1 MNSDPCALHIQG
13 FTHRLTGA
21 QTGNNYF
28 SSLSLVQANEKLA
41 WSPNIALSVHY
52 APLWSTESKSSESEE
67 VPGINLWF
75 VNKCTCSGVETSHIL
90 ILQVYLISTEK
101 NNQHNQ
107 LIHISPQLLLF
118 DIADFCIPP
127 NLFHIYAFPFPG
139 FSIFFLKKKSERPWT
154 IHKRALCKFTI
165 GCFIIVSQG
174 LSRGAHLVTGC
185 LAMAMLLRPV
195 RKTAKSFRWNRQVQ
209 KIRSPSHTTLS

>member
-90 ILQVYLISTEK
+90 ILQVFLISTER

-107 LIHISPQLLLF
+107 LIHISPQLLRAVNVISTFWYCWFLYTSQF
-118 DIADFCIPP
+118 IS
-127 NLFHIYAFPFPG
+127 HYAFPFPG
-139 FSIFFLKKKSERPWT
+139 FSIFFLKKKVWET
-154 IHKRALCKFTI
+154 LNH
-165 GCFIIVSQG
+165 SQA
-174 LSRGAHLVTGC
+174 SAV
-185 LAMAMLLRPV
+185 
-195 RKTAKSFRWNRQVQ
+195 
-209 KIRSPSHTTLS
+209 

>member
-107 LIHISPQLLLF
+107 LIHISPQLLRAVNVISTFLILLIF
-118 DIADFCIPP
+118 VYLP
-127 NLFHIYAFPFPG
+127 IYFTLCLSFSRVLYFFP
-139 FSIFFLKKKSERPWT
+139 KKKVWET
-154 IHKRALCKFTI
+154 LNH
-165 GCFIIVSQG
+165 SQA
-174 LSRGAHLVTGC
+174 SAV
-185 LAMAMLLRPV
+185 
-195 RKTAKSFRWNRQVQ
+195 
-209 KIRSPSHTTLS
+209 

>member
-107 LIHISPQLLLF
+107 LIHISPQLLRAVNVISTFWYCWFLYTSQF
-118 DIADFCIPP
+118 ISHLCLSFSRV
-127 NLFHIYAFPFPG
+127 LYFFP
-139 FSIFFLKKKSERPWT
+139 KKKSLRDLEPFTSERCVNSP
-154 IHKRALCKFTI
+154 L
-165 GCFIIVSQG
+165 GVSS
-174 LSRGAHLVTGC
+174 LSLRG
-185 LAMAMLLRPV
+185 
-195 RKTAKSFRWNRQVQ
+195 
-209 KIRSPSHTTLS
+209 